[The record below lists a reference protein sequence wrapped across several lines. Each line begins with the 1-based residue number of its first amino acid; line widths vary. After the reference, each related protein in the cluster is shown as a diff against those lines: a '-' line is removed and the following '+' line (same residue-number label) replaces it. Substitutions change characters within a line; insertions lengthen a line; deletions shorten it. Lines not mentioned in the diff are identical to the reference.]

1 MTRTQNDYQSRP
13 RGVQGGSRG
22 STVLWFAAIG
32 VVVAIGLAAP
42 RRAWAD
48 DTAAQASSPG
58 AGSGKTAK
66 STGAAQ
72 TKVRAE
78 SRVAM
83 KPSLSSSST
92 AGALSPIKLPVVET
106 PVAQALRMI
115 SECKSRFRDVSDYSC
130 DFYKR
135 ERINGRLTELHVM
148 SMKER
153 THPKSIYFKFQQPH
167 RGREAIYVDGQNSNY
182 VLAHDVG
189 FTKFL
194 AGTMQL
200 DPKGARAMEN
210 NRHPITEAGIGKLID
225 NVEIR
230 WASEL
235 NPKHSVIN
243 HYPEMQVGPHKSVVM
258 IESIHPTRKSE
269 FLYHQ
274 VRLYIDQENGLPIRF
289 EAYDWPRTPK
299 ESPELVEEY
308 TYLNLKLNV
317 GLKESD
323 FDPANSQYSFGRF

>member
-1 MTRTQNDYQSRP
+1 LKP
-13 RGVQGGSRG
+13 
-22 STVLWFAAIG
+22 
-32 VVVAIGLAAP
+32 
-42 RRAWAD
+42 
-48 DTAAQASSPG
+48 ASD
-58 AGSGKTAK
+58 
-66 STGAAQ
+66 AQ

-78 SRVAM
+78 ARVAM
-83 KPSLSSSST
+83 KPSPSPGLSSASLK
-92 AGALSPIKLPVVET
+92 AMKPLGAET
-106 PVAQALRMI
+106 PVEQALRMI
-115 SECKSRFRDVSDYSC
+115 AECKARFQDVEDYSC
-130 DFYKR
+130 NFYKR
-135 ERINGRLTELHVM
+135 ERINGKLTELHVM

-153 THPKSIYFKFQQPH
+153 IRPKSIYFKFQQPH
-167 RGREAIYVDGQNSNY
+167 RGREAIYVKGKNSGY

-194 AGTMQL
+194 AGTLQL

-210 NRHPITEAGIGKLID
+210 NRHPITEAGIGELID

-258 IESIHPTRKSE
+258 IESIHPTRRPD
-269 FLYHQ
+269 FLFHK
-274 VRLYIDQENGLPIRF
+274 VRLYIDQEVGLPIRF
-289 EAYDWPRTPK
+289 EAYDWPKLPD
-299 ESPELVEEY
+299 EAPELVEEY

-323 FDPANSQYSFGRF
+323 FDPANSLYSFGRF